1 MVVESAEMGLKTVIK
16 VCRQEEKNKFG
27 SLKLVLL
34 IKITF
39 HVNRKFLI
47 LVFRLLT
54 GLSTIFWHLSTGLS
68 TQTTDCTDLHRLLF
82 FGTELTDIT
91 DATVP
96 YFKST
101 VVLRVF
107 SVVRASKKGHP

>member
-1 MVVESAEMGLKTVIK
+1 MVVESAEIGLKTVIK

-68 TQTTDCTDLHRLLF
+68 TVGVRRPTPNPSAREGNILACRGILYGCPF
-82 FGTELTDIT
+82 FE
-91 DATVP
+91 
-96 YFKST
+96 
-101 VVLRVF
+101 
-107 SVVRASKKGHP
+107 H

>member
-1 MVVESAEMGLKTVIK
+1 MVVESAEIGLKTVIK

-39 HVNRKFLI
+39 HVNIKFLI

-68 TQTTDCTDLHRLLF
+68 TVRPTPNPSAREGDYMRVGAGSARPNMLQNYRLHGFTQIKIL
-82 FGTELTDIT
+82 II
-91 DATVP
+91 
-96 YFKST
+96 
-101 VVLRVF
+101 
-107 SVVRASKKGHP
+107 